1 MKLLSS
7 FHASARG
14 NSETAFGADAS
25 SRFLQMRPPETAL
38 RQPMKRIHHLD
49 FFKCVRLRQL
59 KDSLRSG
66 RIFPGSLYASARDNS
81 ETAFR
86 ADASSPALYMRL
98 PEAPQ
103 TQLLE
108 WTQLPNH
115 FIFVRR
121 GTQLSSLSVRNPSH
135 QH

>member
-1 MKLLSS
+1 
-7 FHASARG
+7 
-14 NSETAFGADAS
+14 
-25 SRFLQMRPPETAL
+25 MRPPEVTQ
-38 RQPMKRIHHLD
+38 RQPLERMHHLD
-49 FFKCVRLRQL
+49 FFKCVRPRQL

-81 ETAFR
+81 ETAFE

-108 WTQLPNH
+108 RTQLPNY

-121 GTQLSSLSVRNPSH
+121 GTQLSSLSVRNRSH
-135 QH
+135 QHWKKCFWPVNLITTRPS